1 MFQSRA
7 TNLTTNQV
15 SSANDN
21 LFARD
26 LATGETLLLNVHANG
41 TTFSGD
47 ASDVAISASGRT
59 VVYSLFQNING
70 SVTTFVC
77 AYDLLTRTNAIVC
90 TNCKQPTSSGDGRW
104 VAFVSTTSR
113 QVMLKDLQTG
123 VTIRLSTSIGAA
135 AGDGNGASSSPLLTY
150 DGRYVVFASR
160 ASDLVN
166 NDTNAVQD
174 IFVRDLLA
182 GTTLLVTMNQAGTA
196 SANATSSKPILGA
209 DGRTVLFQSFASDL
223 VDRDFNANRDIFA
236 LRLGAGDAD
245 GDGLDDDWEMT
256 YFGTLARDGTSDFDD
271 DGLTDAQEYRAG
283 TDPASGA
290 SVLRVLTLTLPGGAG
305 TTVLWSAVPGK
316 TYRVQ
321 SKDSADAA
329 AWSEFPGLVTAPGST
344 ASYVDT
350 TGSPSGH
357 RFYRVALG
365 E

>member
-1 MFQSRA
+1 
-7 TNLTTNQV
+7 
-15 SSANDN
+15 
-21 LFARD
+21 
-26 LATGETLLLNVHANG
+26 
-41 TTFSGD
+41 
-47 ASDVAISASGRT
+47 
-59 VVYSLFQNING
+59 
-70 SVTTFVC
+70 
-77 AYDLLTRTNAIVC
+77 
-90 TNCKQPTSSGDGRW
+90 
-104 VAFVSTTSR
+104 
-113 QVMLKDLQTG
+113 MLKDLQTG

-150 DGRYVVFASR
+150 DGRFVVFASR

-174 IFVRDLLA
+174 IFVRDLFA

-245 GDGLDDDWEMT
+245 GDGLEDDWEMT
-256 YFGTLARDGTSDFDD
+256 YFGTLTRDGSGDFDG

-329 AWSEFPGLVTAPGST
+329 VWSEFPGLVTAPGST